1 MANDTTSK
9 VRDDDVP
16 TEKKLDELYD
26 LIDGIEV
33 AMMTTRAADGALV
46 SRAMQTQARR
56 PGTDLW
62 FMANAESG
70 KIAELRAD
78 PHVNLSYYRDRTREW
93 VSVSGTAVV
102 TQDRARV
109 HELYKPSWRAWLG
122 DEGGERDGGP
132 DDPRIALIEVEAHS
146 VTYLKVNQPRPVRLF
161 QIAKAM
167 VTGDPPKLG
176 SLRELD
182 AGQLATGAGRTK

>member
-16 TEKKLDELYD
+16 TEKKLDELYG

-102 TQDRARV
+102 TQDRVR
-109 HELYKPSWRAWLG
+109 
-122 DEGGERDGGP
+122 
-132 DDPRIALIEVEAHS
+132 AHS